1 MKGTQAFRMMMM
13 TEQWL
18 TYSEV
23 AEALSIQV
31 QSVRKRRQRYGWQS
45 RTDNQTGRTEVLVDL
60 DAMRKRKPSQPKPEP
75 ETPAQPDELVQAKV
89 EIATLEERNR
99 NLEERVSEQQGRIEK
114 LEASQAEM
122 TDRLINILE
131 KEATQPRTG
140 FLGRLLGR

>member
-1 MKGTQAFRMMMM
+1 M
-13 TEQWL
+13 TEQWH

-23 AEALSIQV
+23 AEALGIQV
-31 QSVRKRRQRYGWQS
+31 QSVRKRRQRFGWQS
-45 RTDNQTGRTEVLVDL
+45 RTDNQTGKTEVLVDL
-60 DAMRKRKPSQPKPEP
+60 DALRKRKPEKPELKAP
-75 ETPAQPDELVQAKV
+75 PALPPAQPDELVQAKV

-99 NLEERVSEQQGRIEK
+99 NLEERVNEQQGRIEK

-140 FLGRLLGR
+140 FLGRLFGR

>member
-1 MKGTQAFRMMMM
+1 M

-23 AEALSIQV
+23 AEALGIQV

-60 DAMRKRKPSQPKPEP
+60 DAMRKRKPSQPKPEL

>member
-1 MKGTQAFRMMMM
+1 M
-13 TEQWL
+13 TEKWL

-23 AEALSIQV
+23 AEALGIQV

-131 KEATQPRTG
+131 KEATKPRTG
-140 FLGRLLGR
+140 FLGKLLGR

>member
-1 MKGTQAFRMMMM
+1 MM

-23 AEALSIQV
+23 AEALGIQV
-31 QSVRKRRQRYGWQS
+31 QSVRKRRQRFGWQS

-75 ETPAQPDELVQAKV
+75 ETPQQPDELVQAKV

-99 NLEERVSEQQGRIEK
+99 NLEEKVSDQQQRIEK

-122 TDRLINILE
+122 TDRLVTILE

-140 FLGRLLGR
+140 FLSRLLGR

>member
-1 MKGTQAFRMMMM
+1 MM

-23 AEALSIQV
+23 AEALGIQV

-75 ETPAQPDELVQAKV
+75 ETPQQPDELVQAKV

>member
-1 MKGTQAFRMMMM
+1 MAD
-13 TEQWL
+13 EWH
-18 TYSEV
+18 TYAEV
-23 AEALSIQV
+23 AEALGIQV

-60 DAMRKRKPSQPKPEP
+60 DAMRKRKPSQSKPEP
-75 ETPAQPDELVQAKV
+75 ETPQQPDGLVQAKV

-140 FLGRLLGR
+140 FFGRLLGR

>member
-1 MKGTQAFRMMMM
+1 M

-23 AEALSIQV
+23 AEALGIQV

-45 RTDNQTGRTEVLVDL
+45 RTDNQTGKTEVLVDL
-60 DAMRKRKPSQPKPEP
+60 DVMRKRKPSQSKPEP

>member
-1 MKGTQAFRMMMM
+1 M

-23 AEALSIQV
+23 AEALGIQV

-60 DAMRKRKPSQPKPEP
+60 DAMRKRKPSQPKPEAP
-75 ETPAQPDELVQAKV
+75 PPAQPDELVQAKV

>member
-1 MKGTQAFRMMMM
+1 M
-13 TEQWL
+13 
-18 TYSEV
+18 
-23 AEALSIQV
+23 
-31 QSVRKRRQRYGWQS
+31 
-45 RTDNQTGRTEVLVDL
+45 
-60 DAMRKRKPSQPKPEP
+60 
-75 ETPAQPDELVQAKV
+75 

>member
-1 MKGTQAFRMMMM
+1 MS
-13 TEQWL
+13 EQWL

-23 AEALSIQV
+23 AEALGIQV

-60 DAMRKRKPSQPKPEP
+60 DAMRKRKPSQPKPEAP
-75 ETPAQPDELVQAKV
+75 AAQPDELVQAKV

-114 LEASQAEM
+114 LEASQAEL
-122 TDRLINILE
+122 TDRLVNILE

-140 FLGRLLGR
+140 FFGRLLGR

>member
-1 MKGTQAFRMMMM
+1 MMMM

-23 AEALSIQV
+23 AEALGIQV

-75 ETPAQPDELVQAKV
+75 ETPQQPDELVQAKV

>member
-1 MKGTQAFRMMMM
+1 M

-23 AEALSIQV
+23 AEALGIQV
-31 QSVRKRRQRYGWQS
+31 QSVRKRRQRFGWQS
-45 RTDNQTGRTEVLVDL
+45 RTDNQTGKTEVLVDL
-60 DAMRKRKPSQPKPEP
+60 DALRKRKPEKPELKAP
-75 ETPAQPDELVQAKV
+75 PALPPAQPDELVQAKV

-99 NLEERVSEQQGRIEK
+99 NLEEKVSDQQSRIEDQQKRIEK

-122 TDRLINILE
+122 TDRLVTILE

-140 FLGRLLGR
+140 LFGRLLGR

>member
-1 MKGTQAFRMMMM
+1 M
-13 TEQWL
+13 TEQWH

-23 AEALSIQV
+23 AEALGIQV

-60 DAMRKRKPSQPKPEP
+60 DVMRKRKPSQSKPEL

>member
-1 MKGTQAFRMMMM
+1 MA
-13 TEQWL
+13 EEWL

-23 AEALSIQV
+23 AEALGIQV
-31 QSVRKRRQRYGWQS
+31 QSVRKRRQRFGWQS
-45 RTDNQTGRTEVLVDL
+45 RTDNQTGKTEVLVDL
-60 DAMRKRKPSQPKPEP
+60 DALRKRKPEKPELKAP
-75 ETPAQPDELVQAKV
+75 PAQPDELVQAKV

-99 NLEERVSEQQGRIEK
+99 NLEERVNEQQGRIEK

>member
-1 MKGTQAFRMMMM
+1 MA
-13 TEQWL
+13 EQWH

-23 AEALSIQV
+23 AEALGIQV
-31 QSVRKRRQRYGWQS
+31 QSVRKRRQRFGWQS
-45 RTDNQTGRTEVLVDL
+45 RTDNQTGKTEVLVDL
-60 DAMRKRKPSQPKPEP
+60 DALRKRKPEKPELKAP
-75 ETPAQPDELVQAKV
+75 PALPPAQPDELVQAKV

-99 NLEERVSEQQGRIEK
+99 NLEGRVSEQQGRIEK

-131 KEATQPRTG
+131 KEATKPRTG

>member
-1 MKGTQAFRMMMM
+1 MA
-13 TEQWL
+13 EEWL

-23 AEALSIQV
+23 AEALGIQV
-31 QSVRKRRQRYGWQS
+31 QSVRKRRQRFGWQS
-45 RTDNQTGRTEVLVDL
+45 RTDNLTGKTEVLVDL
-60 DAMRKRKPSQPKPEP
+60 DALRKRKPEKPELKAP
-75 ETPAQPDELVQAKV
+75 PALPPAQPDELVQAKV

-99 NLEERVSEQQGRIEK
+99 NLEEKVSDQQQRIEK

-140 FLGRLLGR
+140 FFGRLLGR

>member
-1 MKGTQAFRMMMM
+1 MA
-13 TEQWL
+13 EQWL

-23 AEALSIQV
+23 AEALGIQV

-45 RTDNQTGRTEVLVDL
+45 RTDNQTGKTEVLVDL
-60 DAMRKRKPSQPKPEP
+60 DALRKRKPSQPKPEAP
-75 ETPAQPDELVQAKV
+75 PAEQPDELVQAKV

-114 LEASQAEM
+114 LEASQAEL
-122 TDRLINILE
+122 TDRMVNILE

>member
-23 AEALSIQV
+23 AEALGIQV

-75 ETPAQPDELVQAKV
+75 ETPQQPDELVQAKV

>member
-1 MKGTQAFRMMMM
+1 M

-23 AEALSIQV
+23 AEALGIQV

-60 DAMRKRKPSQPKPEP
+60 DALRKRKPSQPKPEAP
-75 ETPAQPDELVQAKV
+75 PPAAQPDELVQAKV

-140 FLGRLLGR
+140 FFGR

>member
-1 MKGTQAFRMMMM
+1 M
-13 TEQWL
+13 TEKWL

-23 AEALSIQV
+23 AEALGIQV

>member
-1 MKGTQAFRMMMM
+1 M
-13 TEQWL
+13 
-18 TYSEV
+18 
-23 AEALSIQV
+23 
-31 QSVRKRRQRYGWQS
+31 
-45 RTDNQTGRTEVLVDL
+45 LVDL
-60 DAMRKRKPSQPKPEP
+60 DVMRKRKPSQSKPEL

>member
-1 MKGTQAFRMMMM
+1 M

-23 AEALSIQV
+23 AEALGIQV

-60 DAMRKRKPSQPKPEP
+60 DVMRKRKPSQSKPEL

>member
-1 MKGTQAFRMMMM
+1 M
-13 TEQWL
+13 
-18 TYSEV
+18 
-23 AEALSIQV
+23 
-31 QSVRKRRQRYGWQS
+31 
-45 RTDNQTGRTEVLVDL
+45 LVDL
-60 DAMRKRKPSQPKPEP
+60 DAMRKRKPSQSKPEP
-75 ETPAQPDELVQAKV
+75 ETPQQPDELVQAKV

-99 NLEERVSEQQGRIEK
+99 NLEERVNEQQGRIEK

>member
-1 MKGTQAFRMMMM
+1 M

-23 AEALSIQV
+23 AEALGIQV
-31 QSVRKRRQRYGWQS
+31 QSVRKRRQRFGWQS
-45 RTDNQTGRTEVLVDL
+45 RTDNQTGKTEVLVDL
-60 DAMRKRKPSQPKPEP
+60 DALRKRKPEKPELKAP
-75 ETPAQPDELVQAKV
+75 PALPPAQPDELVQAKV

>member
-1 MKGTQAFRMMMM
+1 MM

-75 ETPAQPDELVQAKV
+75 ETPQQPDELVQAKV

>member
-1 MKGTQAFRMMMM
+1 M

-23 AEALSIQV
+23 AEALGIQV

-60 DAMRKRKPSQPKPEP
+60 DALRKRKPPQPKPEAP
-75 ETPAQPDELVQAKV
+75 PAEQPDELVQAKV

-114 LEASQAEM
+114 LEASQAEL
-122 TDRLINILE
+122 TDRMVNILE

-140 FLGRLLGR
+140 FLGRLFGR

>member
-1 MKGTQAFRMMMM
+1 M

-23 AEALSIQV
+23 AEALGIQV

-45 RTDNQTGRTEVLVDL
+45 RTDNQTGKTEVLVDL
-60 DAMRKRKPSQPKPEP
+60 DVMRKRKPSQSKPEP

-99 NLEERVSEQQGRIEK
+99 NLEEKVSDQQGRLEDQQQRIEK

-140 FLGRLLGR
+140 FLGRLFGR

>member
-1 MKGTQAFRMMMM
+1 MA
-13 TEQWL
+13 EEWL

-23 AEALSIQV
+23 AEALGIQV
-31 QSVRKRRQRYGWQS
+31 QSVRKRRQRFGWQS
-45 RTDNQTGRTEVLVDL
+45 RTDNLTGKTEVLVDL
-60 DAMRKRKPSQPKPEP
+60 DALRKRKPEKPELKAP
-75 ETPAQPDELVQAKV
+75 PALPPAQPDELVQAKV

-99 NLEERVSEQQGRIEK
+99 NLEEKVSDQQQRIEK

>member
-1 MKGTQAFRMMMM
+1 M
-13 TEQWL
+13 TEQWH

-23 AEALSIQV
+23 AEALGIQV

-60 DAMRKRKPSQPKPEP
+60 DVMRKRKPSQSKPEP

>member
-1 MKGTQAFRMMMM
+1 M
-13 TEQWL
+13 TEKWL

-23 AEALSIQV
+23 AEALGIQV

-60 DAMRKRKPSQPKPEP
+60 DAMRKRKPSQSKPEP

-131 KEATQPRTG
+131 KEATKPRTG
-140 FLGRLLGR
+140 FLGKLLGR

>member
-1 MKGTQAFRMMMM
+1 M

-23 AEALSIQV
+23 AEALGIQV

-60 DAMRKRKPSQPKPEP
+60 DVMRKRKPSQSKPEAP
-75 ETPAQPDELVQAKV
+75 PAAQPDELVQAKV

>member
-1 MKGTQAFRMMMM
+1 M

-23 AEALSIQV
+23 AEALGIQV

-60 DAMRKRKPSQPKPEP
+60 DAMRKRKPSQSKPEAP
-75 ETPAQPDELVQAKV
+75 PPAAQPDELVQAKV

>member
-1 MKGTQAFRMMMM
+1 M

-23 AEALSIQV
+23 AEALGIQV
-31 QSVRKRRQRYGWQS
+31 QSVRKRRQRFGWQS
-45 RTDNQTGRTEVLVDL
+45 RTDNQTGKTEVLVDL
-60 DAMRKRKPSQPKPEP
+60 DALRKRKPEKPELKAP
-75 ETPAQPDELVQAKV
+75 PDELVQAKV

-99 NLEERVSEQQGRIEK
+99 NLEEKVSDQQQRIEK

-131 KEATQPRTG
+131 KEVTQPRTS
-140 FLGRLLGR
+140 FLSRLLGR